1 MGKKSKKIGLFLNKK
16 FDYSILI
23 VTLLLLSIGLIMLL
37 SASAPTSLSESGNS
51 YKYVVKQGAL
61 AALGLFAMITLSKI
75 DYRIYKHFKW
85 IIYLGLLALLVAV
98 GFAGTYAGGARR
110 WINIF
115 GFSFQPSEFAKVGF
129 VVFYAAILSDMKEK
143 NKIKKL

>member
-85 IIYLGLLALLVAV
+85 IRLFEKKCCSISLFSCLFCFSGFHELLLTPLKKNQPCSMPE
-98 GFAGTYAGGARR
+98 AR
-110 WINIF
+110 
-115 GFSFQPSEFAKVGF
+115 GV
-129 VVFYAAILSDMKEK
+129 
-143 NKIKKL
+143 